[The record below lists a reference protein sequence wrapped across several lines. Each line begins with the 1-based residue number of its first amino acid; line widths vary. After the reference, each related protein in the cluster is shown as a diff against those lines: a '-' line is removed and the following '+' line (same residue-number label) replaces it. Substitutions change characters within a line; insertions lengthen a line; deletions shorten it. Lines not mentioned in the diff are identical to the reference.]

1 MVKKKSFFEK
11 KSVIASFGILA
22 LLGGVY
28 FTQLFITGNVTGNA
42 VTISTRYSLTSFMI
56 PLIGLLLLICSI
68 ILISYSIVKK
78 E

>member
-1 MVKKKSFFEK
+1 MAKSKSFFEK
-11 KSVIASFGILA
+11 KSVVASFGILS

-28 FTQLFITGNVTGNA
+28 FTRLFDTGNVTGNA
-42 VTISTRYSLTSFMI
+42 TGNSYSLTSFMI
-56 PLIGLLLLICSI
+56 PLIGLLLLVCSI